1 MLHPKAEK
9 DAEKTYLANTTPD
22 HLHRRATED
31 GKLLELEN
39 GTPREDGVL
48 LRKLRCGRP
57 TTWLRSIAARYGGA
71 LNATCDRCDAGTVE
85 DVEHFICDCS
95 AWDHARLQELGA
107 VRDVADLQNRP
118 EAILRF
124 VRRILPAYC
133 GVRASGSARPQ
144 SK

>member
-1 MLHPKAEK
+1 MYVQKNPHH
-9 DAEKTYLANTTPD
+9 D
-22 HLHRRATED
+22 
-31 GKLLELEN
+31 LEY
-39 GTPREDGVL
+39 DGVDS
-48 LRKLRCGRP
+48 G
-57 TTWLRSIAARYGGA
+57 
-71 LNATCDRCDAGTVE
+71 DRCDAGTVE